1 MLYERDP
8 RDTTPFDQYLAF
20 FTSRVAKTSAA
31 SIRSLHGLLQSSN
44 VLLGLP
50 TLSPREAILLGRH
63 LRVLEREN
71 AREVRRAKPLR
82 LQDIRRIEAHVNPR
96 SEIDLLFLLAIR
108 GAYENG
114 VRLGNLLKHAYID
127 GITWLHDGSVK
138 LVLDMTKTSSGT
150 SVSLIYHDTG
160 CPLCF
165 CRLLLRHIR
174 THRLLE
180 LKGDYYIFPSVCMRV
195 RPRNNT
201 IQLDF
206 SRYLRSKWVA
216 NKLTVLHKNGT
227 LEEHFTGHSMRP
239 GFATD
244 LFASGSSLEMAK
256 LLGRWASDTVLIY
269 IRDEY
274 VRSTKRSIEVQRI
287 FDLERAAILRSTTK
301 IQEGEGELVHAKANN
316 QHKQDLGLNC

>member
-114 VRLGNLLKHAYID
+114 VRLGAADMLFI
-127 GITWLHDGSVK
+127 GS
-138 LVLDMTKTSSGT
+138 
-150 SVSLIYHDTG
+150 
-160 CPLCF
+160 
-165 CRLLLRHIR
+165 
-174 THRLLE
+174 
-180 LKGDYYIFPSVCMRV
+180 
-195 RPRNNT
+195 
-201 IQLDF
+201 
-206 SRYLRSKWVA
+206 
-216 NKLTVLHKNGT
+216 
-227 LEEHFTGHSMRP
+227 
-239 GFATD
+239 
-244 LFASGSSLEMAK
+244 
-256 LLGRWASDTVLIY
+256 
-269 IRDEY
+269 
-274 VRSTKRSIEVQRI
+274 
-287 FDLERAAILRSTTK
+287 
-301 IQEGEGELVHAKANN
+301 
-316 QHKQDLGLNC
+316 

>member
-1 MLYERDP
+1 
-8 RDTTPFDQYLAF
+8 
-20 FTSRVAKTSAA
+20 
-31 SIRSLHGLLQSSN
+31 
-44 VLLGLP
+44 
-50 TLSPREAILLGRH
+50 
-63 LRVLEREN
+63 
-71 AREVRRAKPLR
+71 
-82 LQDIRRIEAHVNPR
+82 
-96 SEIDLLFLLAIR
+96 
-108 GAYENG
+108 
-114 VRLGNLLKHAYID
+114 
-127 GITWLHDGSVK
+127 
-138 LVLDMTKTSSGT
+138 MTKTSSGT

-227 LEEHFTGHSMRP
+227 LEEQFTGHSMRP

-244 LFASGSSLEMAK
+244 LFASGSSLEMVK

-287 FDLERAAILRSTTK
+287 FDLERAAIVTSTTK

>member
-1 MLYERDP
+1 
-8 RDTTPFDQYLAF
+8 
-20 FTSRVAKTSAA
+20 
-31 SIRSLHGLLQSSN
+31 
-44 VLLGLP
+44 
-50 TLSPREAILLGRH
+50 
-63 LRVLEREN
+63 
-71 AREVRRAKPLR
+71 
-82 LQDIRRIEAHVNPR
+82 
-96 SEIDLLFLLAIR
+96 
-108 GAYENG
+108 
-114 VRLGNLLKHAYID
+114 
-127 GITWLHDGSVK
+127 
-138 LVLDMTKTSSGT
+138 MTKTSSGT

-227 LEEHFTGHSMRP
+227 LEEQFTGHSMRP

-244 LFASGSSLEMAK
+244 LFASGSSLEMVK

-287 FDLERAAILRSTTK
+287 FDLERAAIVTSTTK

-316 QHKQDLGLNC
+316 QHKQDLGLNCWLQCWRAQASRIHLSPRHS